1 MRGTYST
8 CSTYDMYTKY
18 DTYGQERGSTRLA
31 ERRAELA
38 GGECIQ
44 CAEAGGKFA
53 GVQVALAVEPAEKII
68 GGLFSFLRVAFY
80 ATRDQVAIGIAP
92 HLHPRH
98 DVVQALHR
106 RRGPAQT
113 VEALA
118 ALARVDGLS
127 QRRVLQKV
135 CLLDVNRRAGAR
147 PVFPGPIFVARAP
160 VLDAIQPLRTNL
172 LGQPHLHHVPR
183 FAPLDQA
190 HSALGHESAHRLAH
204 RPRG

>member
-8 CSTYDMYTKY
+8 CSTYDMYTTY
-18 DTYGQERGSTRLA
+18 DTYGQEGGSTRIA

-38 GGECIQ
+38 SGEVFQ
-44 CAEAGGKFA
+44 GAEAGGEFG
-53 GVQVALAVEPAEKII
+53 GVQLALAVEAAEKIA
-68 GGLFSFLRVAFY
+68 GGPFSFLRVAFD
-80 ATRDQVAIGIAP
+80 ATRNQVAVGIAP

-106 RRGPAQT
+106 RRGPAHT

-118 ALARVDGLS
+118 ALARVDGLA

-147 PVFPGPIFVARAP
+147 LVFPGSGLA
-160 VLDAIQPLRTNL
+160 LDAIQPLRANL

-190 HSALGHESAHRLAH
+190 HRALSHESAHRLAY